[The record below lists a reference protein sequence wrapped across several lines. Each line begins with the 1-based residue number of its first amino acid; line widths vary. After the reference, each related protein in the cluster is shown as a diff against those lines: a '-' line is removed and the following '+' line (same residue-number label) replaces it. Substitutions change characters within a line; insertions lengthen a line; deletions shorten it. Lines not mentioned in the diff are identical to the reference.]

1 MNGVKLAALRVAQ
14 RTCSSANRIYTC
26 LRAPYGRGKTF
37 VRGVV
42 PRCEECGTVSHVIVL
57 EATEDDVEC
66 DEEEDSH
73 DEEFPTVPA
82 HIFSFLSGRE
92 AVSTSAESLR
102 QQFEG

>member
-1 MNGVKLAALRVAQ
+1 MS
-14 RTCSSANRIYTC
+14 SSAWPC
-26 LRAPYGRGKTF
+26 GREKTF

-82 HIFSFLSGRE
+82 HIVLPVGPRGGK
-92 AVSTSAESLR
+92 R
-102 QQFEG
+102 KC